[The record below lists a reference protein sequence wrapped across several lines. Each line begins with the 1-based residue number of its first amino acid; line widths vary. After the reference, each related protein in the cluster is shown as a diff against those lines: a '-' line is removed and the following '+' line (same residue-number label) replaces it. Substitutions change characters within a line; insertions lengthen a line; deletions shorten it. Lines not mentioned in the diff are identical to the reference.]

1 MLHSG
6 VSFMSIF
13 LLSGVVFCSLFISSN
28 IPAIDALAVYVLVS
42 LTDSLEIQEC
52 FFRYFGSIIL
62 YWNSGSLP
70 LGSILGAG
78 VVLPC
83 CHSSGEMLLRD
94 ASLLLTPC
102 FRGELP
108 LFSAQKDHPGAQTA
122 L

>member
-1 MLHSG
+1 
-6 VSFMSIF
+6 MSIF
-13 LLSGVVFCSLFISSN
+13 LLSRVVFCSLFISN

-42 LTDSLEIQEC
+42 LTDSLEIQVC

-83 CHSSGEMLLRD
+83 CHSSGETLLRD

-102 FRGELP
+102 SGGELP
-108 LFSAQKDHPGAQTA
+108 LLSAQKDHPGAQTA